1 MKLMKTLALSASIAL
16 ASGPLFAAQQPL
28 DRIAAIVNNDVVMLS
43 EVEQRIASVKAQ
55 IRARDGVLPPD
66 EILKEQVLE
75 RLVME
80 SIQLQMGERAGIRI
94 DDQTLNETMA
104 RIAERNNM
112 SLTQFK
118 ETLEADG
125 ISYTQAR
132 EQVRRDLTIN
142 RIRQARVNDRIHI
155 SEQEVRNFEFSEEG
169 QYQLSADYR
178 LTHILVPLPEAP
190 SPAQIATAQQTAGE
204 IYQKLQEGAN
214 FEQLA
219 LTYSSGRSALEGGDL
234 GWRKADQL
242 PSLFAKQAKQMKVGD
257 IARPMRTASGFHIIK
272 LADVRGDNTLIQRQ
286 YDVRHILIKPN
297 EIRRDEDARRLA
309 AQLYSRIE
317 AGEDFADL
325 ARAHSDDTGSAL
337 NGGRLDWVNPDDLV
351 PEFQQVMKDTPH
363 FVVSEPF
370 KSQYGWHILE
380 VLGERS
386 RDMSVAVK
394 ENRIRNILHERKF
407 EEEVELWLREI
418 RDDTFVELKI

>member
-1 MKLMKTLALSASIAL
+1 MRLIKTLALSVSIAL
-16 ASGPLFAAQQPL
+16 CSPSALAVTEPL

-43 EVEQRIASVKAQ
+43 ELNQRLDSVKAQ
-55 IRARDGVLPPD
+55 IHARNGVMPPD
-66 EILKEQVLE
+66 DILKAQVIE

-80 SIQLQMGERAGIRI
+80 SIQLQIGERAGIRI
-94 DDQTLNETMA
+94 DDQTLNDTMT
-104 RIAERNNM
+104 RIAQRNNM
-112 SLTQFK
+112 TITQFK
-118 ETLEADG
+118 ETIEADG
-125 ISYTQAR
+125 VSYLQAR

-142 RIRQARVNDRIHI
+142 RIRQARVNDRISI
-155 SEQEVRNFEFSEEG
+155 SDQEVRNFEFSEEG

-178 LTHILVPLPEAP
+178 LTHILVPLQEAP
-190 SPAQIATAQQTAGE
+190 SPQQIAAAQKTAGE
-204 IYQKLQEGAN
+204 IYRELQAGAN

-242 PSLFAKQAKQMKVGD
+242 PSLFAKAVKEMEVGD

-297 EIRRDEDARRLA
+297 EIRRDEDARILATELYERL
-309 AQLYSRIE
+309 E
-317 AGEDFADL
+317 NGEDFAEL

-337 NGGRLDWVNPDDLV
+337 NGGSLEWVNPADLV
-351 PEFQQVMKDTPH
+351 PEFQRVMKETPH
-363 FVVSEPF
+363 FVISEPF
-370 KSQYGWHILE
+370 KSQFGWHVLE
-380 VLGERS
+380 VQGERS
-386 RDMSVAVK
+386 QDMSTLVK